1 MYPNGR
7 GYCGGAL
14 IDKDWVLTAAHC
26 ITPNPDPDNIRI
38 TLGDYDQVKPED
50 GEMNVGVSKVV
61 PHEGG

>member
-1 MYPNGR
+1 MYRNGR

-38 TLGDYDQVKPED
+38 TLGDYDQTKPD
-50 GEMNVGVSKVV
+50 GGEMRFRVSKVIK
-61 PHEGG
+61 HKGG